1 MKYRRGELFLKSRE
15 NLHENF
21 KHSEDFA
28 QRLGMYIL
36 LNDVKDDAAVAYLYN
51 LKDRY
56 HRKIRV
62 YNLENFYSRIE
73 CAA

>member
-1 MKYRRGELFLKSRE
+1 VMKYRRGELFLKSSKD
-15 NLHENF
+15 LHENIL
-21 KHSEDFA
+21 SESP

-51 LKDRY
+51 LRDRY

-62 YNLENFYSRIE
+62 YNLDNFYSRIE
-73 CAA
+73 HAA